1 MSPAVTETE
10 RIARALIDRT
20 LPKGEWTHEAHLRA
34 GLWHVHE
41 HGPFVALDLLRERI
55 SSYND
60 SVGTANGDSSGYHET
75 ITRFYVVVID
85 RFLATVDRSDL
96 DELASQL
103 IAQYGDRRLLLHHYS
118 EKRLFSTVARRA
130 WIEPDLRPI

>member
-1 MSPAVTETE
+1 VTETE

-34 GLWHVHE
+34 GLWHVSE
-41 HGPFVALDLLRERI
+41 HGPFVALDLLRQRI
-55 SSYND
+55 SQYNE
-60 SVGTANGDSSGYHET
+60 SVGTANTDTSGYHET

-85 RFLATVDRSDL
+85 RFLAAADRAADL
-96 DELASQL
+96 DLLAREL
-103 IAQYGDRRLLLHHYS
+103 IAEYGDRRLILHHYS
-118 EKRLFSTVARRA
+118 EKRLFSSVARRA